1 MSAPVAAFERPR
13 LGLNTVFKSGPLF
26 ISSKGIGWKSWKKRW
41 FILTR
46 TSLVFFKSDPSA
58 LPQRGGEVNLTLGGI
73 DLNNSGSVVVR
84 EDKKLL
90 TVLFPD
96 GRDGRAF
103 TLKAETS
110 EDLYEWKTAL
120 EHALAQAPSAA
131 LIVNGIF
138 RGDTNDSIDGSFN
151 QWRDKR
157 PVKSLVVGRPILL
170 ALEDIDGGP
179 SFLEKA
185 LRFLEK
191 YGTNVEGILRQSADV
206 EEVDHRVQE
215 YEQGKTEFAPDE
227 DAHVVGDCVKHILRE
242 LPSSPVPASCC
253 TALLEAY
260 KIDRK
265 EVRINAMRSAILE
278 TFPEP
283 NRRLLQRFSRV
294 ALFSYLQKVGI
305 GWKSWK
311 KRWFILTRTS
321 LVFFK
326 SDPSALPQRGGEV
339 NLTLGGIDLNNSGS
353 VVVRE
358 DKKLLTVLFPDGRD
372 GRAFTL
378 KAETSEDLYEWKT
391 ALEHA
396 LAQAPSAALIVN
408 GIFRGD
414 TNDSI
419 DGSFNQWRDKRP
431 VKSLVVGRPILLAL
445 EDIDGGPSF
454 LEKALRF
461 LEKYGTNVE
470 GILRQSADVEEVD
483 HRVQEYEQGKTEF
496 APDEDAHV
504 VGDCVKHILR
514 ELPSSPV
521 PASCCTALL
530 EAYKIDR
537 KEVRINAMRSAILE
551 TFPEPNRRLLQRIL
565 KMMHTISSH
574 AHENRMTPSAVAACM
589 APLLL
594 RPLLAGECE
603 LEDDFDINGDSSAQL
618 LAAANAANNAQ
629 AIITTLLEEYEN
641 IFDEENLN
649 RCSISA
655 DSRIENSGTEDST
668 DDENLDLKDNG
679 YHDAEN
685 EVDPETDDDPER
697 VHSGKLSESSGSA
710 GSDLYDY
717 KAFGGDDSDVGS
729 PSKKNHA
736 LVESSNLCVDHQ
748 QIRDPNGQLSEEQG
762 KQKNVSDSSINEINT
777 PSVSPAGESYRS
789 MGEILSS
796 MDTAHPLPM
805 PAFES
810 GAGKPVGKVTGSN
823 VNAKRSSFWGR
834 SNARKTPSME
844 SVDSSGEEEL
854 AIQRLEIAK
863 NDLQHRIAKEARG
876 NAILQA
882 SLERRKQA
890 LHERRLALEQDVSR
904 LQEQLQ
910 AERDLRAALEVG
922 LSMSS
927 GQFSSSRGMDSKT
940 RAELEEIALAE
951 ADVARLKQKV
961 AELHH
966 QLNQQRQHHYGS
978 LSDACDRYQNV
989 QNHNSQQR
997 FLQQDFDTTLAYCN
1011 QERKQRTER
1020 LEIAKND
1027 LQHRIAKEARGNAIL
1042 QASLERR
1049 KQALHER
1056 RLALEQDVSRLQE
1069 QLQAER
1075 DLRAAL
1081 EVGLSMSSGQFSS
1094 SRGMDSKTRAE
1105 LEEIALAEADVARLK
1120 QKVAELHHQLNQQ
1133 RQHHYGSLSDACDR
1147 YQNVQNHNSQQR
1159 FLQQDFDTTLAY
1171 CNQERK
1177 QRTEESLLGTDW
1189 RSIKGQALAPGS
1201 SIKQPSRKQFIDSTS
1216 LSDSKSTEASTSMS
1230 MDELCAVDS
1239 ASVPSTSRAAEVIE
1253 YPRHPSAASSTLVE
1267 LTSRLDF
1274 FKERRSQLM
1283 EQLHNLDLNYGTT
1296 SSQDFVYRP
1305 SSPPWN

>member
-1 MSAPVAAFERPR
+1 MSASLAAFERPLR
-13 LGLNTVFKSGPLF
+13 PAASNTMIQQVFKSGPLF

-46 TSLVFFKSDPSA
+46 TSLVFFKNDPSA

-120 EHALAQAPSAA
+120 ELALAQAPSAA
-131 LIVNGIF
+131 LVMGHNGIF
-138 RGDTNDSIDGSFN
+138 RNDTNDTLEGSFH

-191 YGTNVEGILRQSADV
+191 FGTKAEGILRQSADV
-206 EEVDHRVQE
+206 EEVERRVQD
-215 YEQGKTEFAPDE
+215 YEQGKTEFDPDE
-227 DAHVVGDCVKHILRE
+227 DAHVVGDCVKHVLRE

-265 EVRINAMRSAILE
+265 EARINAIRS
-278 TFPEP
+278 
-283 NRRLLQRFSRV
+283 S
-294 ALFSYLQKVGI
+294 
-305 GWKSWK
+305 
-311 KRWFILTRTS
+311 
-321 LVFFK
+321 
-326 SDPSALPQRGGEV
+326 
-339 NLTLGGIDLNNSGS
+339 
-353 VVVRE
+353 
-358 DKKLLTVLFPDGRD
+358 
-372 GRAFTL
+372 
-378 KAETSEDLYEWKT
+378 
-391 ALEHA
+391 
-396 LAQAPSAALIVN
+396 
-408 GIFRGD
+408 
-414 TNDSI
+414 
-419 DGSFNQWRDKRP
+419 
-431 VKSLVVGRPILLAL
+431 
-445 EDIDGGPSF
+445 
-454 LEKALRF
+454 
-461 LEKYGTNVE
+461 
-470 GILRQSADVEEVD
+470 
-483 HRVQEYEQGKTEF
+483 
-496 APDEDAHV
+496 
-504 VGDCVKHILR
+504 
-514 ELPSSPV
+514 
-521 PASCCTALL
+521 
-530 EAYKIDR
+530 
-537 KEVRINAMRSAILE
+537 ILE

-574 AHENRMTPSAVAACM
+574 SHENRMTPSAVAACM

-603 LEDDFDINGDSSAQL
+603 LDDDFDINGDNSTQL
-618 LAAANAANNAQ
+618 IAAANAANNAQ

-641 IFDEENLN
+641 VFHDENLL

-655 DSRIENSGTEDST
+655 DSRIENSGSEDSS

-685 EVDPETDDDPER
+685 EVDLETDDDPDR
-697 VHSGKLSESSGSA
+697 VHSGKLSESSGYA

-717 KAFGGDDSDVGS
+717 KALGVDDSDVGS
-729 PSKKNHA
+729 PKGNHA
-736 LVESSNLCVDHQ
+736 SAQSSSSYVPQ
-748 QIRDPNGQLSEEQG
+748 PIRDPNVGFVERGSKPKKENENLISETE
-762 KQKNVSDSSINEINT
+762 T
-777 PSVSPAGESYRS
+777 PSASPAGDSYRS
-789 MGEILSS
+789 MGEILSVVDPGHHLLVPGLDS
-796 MDTAHPLPM
+796 GTAKT
-805 PAFES
+805 A
-810 GAGKPVGKVTGSN
+810 AKVTGSN
-823 VNAKRSSFWGR
+823 HNAKRSAFWGR

-854 AIQRLEIAK
+854 SIQRLEIAK

-927 GQFSSSRGMDSKT
+927 GQLASSRGMDSKT

-978 LSDACDRYQNV
+978 LSDACDRYQNG

-997 FLQQDFDTTLAYCN
+997 FLQQDFDATLAFCN
-1011 QERKQRTER
+1011 HERKQR
-1020 LEIAKND
+1020 N
-1027 LQHRIAKEARGNAIL
+1027 
-1042 QASLERR
+1042 
-1049 KQALHER
+1049 
-1056 RLALEQDVSRLQE
+1056 
-1069 QLQAER
+1069 
-1075 DLRAAL
+1075 
-1081 EVGLSMSSGQFSS
+1081 
-1094 SRGMDSKTRAE
+1094 
-1105 LEEIALAEADVARLK
+1105 
-1120 QKVAELHHQLNQQ
+1120 
-1133 RQHHYGSLSDACDR
+1133 
-1147 YQNVQNHNSQQR
+1147 
-1159 FLQQDFDTTLAY
+1159 
-1171 CNQERK
+1171 
-1177 QRTEESLLGTDW
+1177 EESLLAEDW
-1189 RSIKGQALAPGS
+1189 RTIKGQILASGS
-1201 SIKQPSRKQFIDSTS
+1201 SVRQPSRKQFMDPASISE
-1216 LSDSKSTEASTSMS
+1216 SKSTDASKSLS
-1230 MDELCAVDS
+1230 VDELSAVDS
-1239 ASVPSTSRAAEVIE
+1239 VSMPSTSRAPEASVVD
-1253 YPRHPSAASSTLVE
+1253 YPRHPSTASSALVE
-1267 LTSRLDF
+1267 LTTRLDF

-1296 SSQDFVYRP
+1296 SLQDSVYRP

>member
-1 MSAPVAAFERPR
+1 MSASLAAFERPLR
-13 LGLNTVFKSGPLF
+13 PAASNTMIQQVFKSGPLF

-41 FILTR
+41 FSLTR
-46 TSLVFFKSDPSA
+46 TSLVFFKNDPSA

-120 EHALAQAPSAA
+120 ELALAQAPSAA
-131 LIVNGIF
+131 LVMGHNGIF
-138 RGDTNDSIDGSFN
+138 RNDTNDTLEGSFH

-191 YGTNVEGILRQSADV
+191 FGTKAEGILRQSADV
-206 EEVDHRVQE
+206 EEVERRVQD
-215 YEQGKTEFAPDE
+215 YEQGKTEFDPDE
-227 DAHVVGDCVKHILRE
+227 DAHVVGDCVKHVLRE

-265 EVRINAMRSAILE
+265 EARINAIRS
-278 TFPEP
+278 
-283 NRRLLQRFSRV
+283 S
-294 ALFSYLQKVGI
+294 
-305 GWKSWK
+305 
-311 KRWFILTRTS
+311 
-321 LVFFK
+321 
-326 SDPSALPQRGGEV
+326 
-339 NLTLGGIDLNNSGS
+339 
-353 VVVRE
+353 
-358 DKKLLTVLFPDGRD
+358 
-372 GRAFTL
+372 
-378 KAETSEDLYEWKT
+378 
-391 ALEHA
+391 
-396 LAQAPSAALIVN
+396 
-408 GIFRGD
+408 
-414 TNDSI
+414 
-419 DGSFNQWRDKRP
+419 
-431 VKSLVVGRPILLAL
+431 
-445 EDIDGGPSF
+445 
-454 LEKALRF
+454 
-461 LEKYGTNVE
+461 
-470 GILRQSADVEEVD
+470 
-483 HRVQEYEQGKTEF
+483 
-496 APDEDAHV
+496 
-504 VGDCVKHILR
+504 
-514 ELPSSPV
+514 
-521 PASCCTALL
+521 
-530 EAYKIDR
+530 
-537 KEVRINAMRSAILE
+537 ILE

-574 AHENRMTPSAVAACM
+574 SHENRMTPSAVAACM

-603 LEDDFDINGDSSAQL
+603 LDDDFDINGDNSTQL
-618 LAAANAANNAQ
+618 IAAANAANNAQ

-641 IFDEENLN
+641 VFHDENLL

-655 DSRIENSGTEDST
+655 DSRIENSGSEDSS

-685 EVDPETDDDPER
+685 EVDLETDDDPDR
-697 VHSGKLSESSGSA
+697 VHSGKLSESSGYA

-717 KAFGGDDSDVGS
+717 KAFGVDDSDVGS
-729 PSKKNHA
+729 PKGNHA
-736 LVESSNLCVDHQ
+736 SAQSSSSYVPQ
-748 QIRDPNGQLSEEQG
+748 PIRDPNVGVVERGSKPKKENENLISETE
-762 KQKNVSDSSINEINT
+762 T
-777 PSVSPAGESYRS
+777 PSASPAGDSYRS
-789 MGEILSS
+789 MGEILSVVDPGHHLLVPGLDS
-796 MDTAHPLPM
+796 GTAKT
-805 PAFES
+805 A
-810 GAGKPVGKVTGSN
+810 AKVTGSN
-823 VNAKRSSFWGR
+823 HNAKRSAFWGR

-854 AIQRLEIAK
+854 SIQRLEIAK

-927 GQFSSSRGMDSKT
+927 GQLASSRGMDSKT

-978 LSDACDRYQNV
+978 LSDACDRYQNG

-997 FLQQDFDTTLAYCN
+997 FLQQDFDATLAFCN
-1011 QERKQRTER
+1011 HERKQR
-1020 LEIAKND
+1020 N
-1027 LQHRIAKEARGNAIL
+1027 
-1042 QASLERR
+1042 
-1049 KQALHER
+1049 
-1056 RLALEQDVSRLQE
+1056 
-1069 QLQAER
+1069 
-1075 DLRAAL
+1075 
-1081 EVGLSMSSGQFSS
+1081 
-1094 SRGMDSKTRAE
+1094 
-1105 LEEIALAEADVARLK
+1105 
-1120 QKVAELHHQLNQQ
+1120 
-1133 RQHHYGSLSDACDR
+1133 
-1147 YQNVQNHNSQQR
+1147 
-1159 FLQQDFDTTLAY
+1159 
-1171 CNQERK
+1171 
-1177 QRTEESLLGTDW
+1177 EESLLGEDW
-1189 RSIKGQALAPGS
+1189 RTIKGQILASGS
-1201 SIKQPSRKQFIDSTS
+1201 SVRQPSRKQFMDPASISE
-1216 LSDSKSTEASTSMS
+1216 SKSTDASKSLS
-1230 MDELCAVDS
+1230 VDELSAVDS
-1239 ASVPSTSRAAEVIE
+1239 VSMPSTSRAPEASVVD
-1253 YPRHPSAASSTLVE
+1253 YPRHPSTASSALVE
-1267 LTSRLDF
+1267 LTTRLDF

-1296 SSQDFVYRP
+1296 SLQDSVYRP

>member
-1 MSAPVAAFERPR
+1 MSASLAAFERPR
-13 LGLNTVFKSGPLF
+13 AGAPNTVFKSGPLF

-46 TSLVFFKSDPSA
+46 TSLVFFKNDPSA
-58 LPQRGGEVNLTLGGI
+58 LPQKGGEVNLTLGGI

-131 LIVNGIF
+131 LVMGQNGIF
-138 RGDTNDSIDGSFN
+138 RNDTNDSIEGSFH

-185 LRFLEK
+185 LQFLENF
-191 YGTNVEGILRQSADV
+191 GTKIEGILRQSADV
-206 EEVDHRVQE
+206 EEVERRVQE
-215 YEQGKTEFAPDE
+215 YEQGKTEFGSEE
-227 DAHVVGDCVKHILRE
+227 DAHVVGDCVKHVLRE

-265 EVRINAMRSAILE
+265 EA
-278 TFPEP
+278 
-283 NRRLLQRFSRV
+283 
-294 ALFSYLQKVGI
+294 
-305 GWKSWK
+305 
-311 KRWFILTRTS
+311 
-321 LVFFK
+321 
-326 SDPSALPQRGGEV
+326 
-339 NLTLGGIDLNNSGS
+339 
-353 VVVRE
+353 
-358 DKKLLTVLFPDGRD
+358 
-372 GRAFTL
+372 
-378 KAETSEDLYEWKT
+378 
-391 ALEHA
+391 
-396 LAQAPSAALIVN
+396 
-408 GIFRGD
+408 
-414 TNDSI
+414 
-419 DGSFNQWRDKRP
+419 
-431 VKSLVVGRPILLAL
+431 
-445 EDIDGGPSF
+445 
-454 LEKALRF
+454 
-461 LEKYGTNVE
+461 
-470 GILRQSADVEEVD
+470 
-483 HRVQEYEQGKTEF
+483 
-496 APDEDAHV
+496 
-504 VGDCVKHILR
+504 
-514 ELPSSPV
+514 
-521 PASCCTALL
+521 
-530 EAYKIDR
+530 
-537 KEVRINAMRSAILE
+537 RINAMRSAILE

-574 AHENRMTPSAVAACM
+574 SHENRMTASAVAACM

-603 LEDDFDINGDSSAQL
+603 LDDDFDINGDNSAQL

-641 IFDEENLN
+641 IFDDENLQ

-655 DSRIENSGTEDST
+655 DSRVENSGSEDST
-668 DDENLDLKDNG
+668 DDDNVDMKDNG

-685 EVDPETDDDPER
+685 DVDPETDDDPER
-697 VHSGKLSESSGSA
+697 VNSGKLSESSGYA

-717 KAFGGDDSDVGS
+717 KAFGVDDSDVGS
-729 PSKKNHA
+729 PKENHA
-736 LVESSNLCVDHQ
+736 SAESSNLRVNPQ
-748 QIRDPNGQLSEEQG
+748 QVRDQVAQLVEEQG
-762 KQKNVSDSSINEINT
+762 DQAKGNDNSINEMET

-796 MDTAHPLPM
+796 MDPGHPLPVSGL
-805 PAFES
+805 EL
-810 GAGKPVGKVTGSN
+810 GAGKTMSKVTGSN
-823 VNAKRSSFWGR
+823 HNTKRSTFWGR

-863 NDLQHRIAKEARG
+863 NELQHRIAKEARG

-922 LSMSS
+922 LSLST
-927 GQFSSSRGMDSKT
+927 GQFSSSRSMDSKT

-966 QLNQQRQHHYGS
+966 QLNQQRQNHYGS
-978 LSDACDRYQNV
+978 LSDACDRYQHV
-989 QNHNSQQR
+989 QNHTTQQR
-997 FLQQDFDTTLAYCN
+997 FLQQDFDTSLAYCN
-1011 QERKQRTER
+1011 HERKQRT
-1020 LEIAKND
+1020 
-1027 LQHRIAKEARGNAIL
+1027 
-1042 QASLERR
+1042 
-1049 KQALHER
+1049 
-1056 RLALEQDVSRLQE
+1056 
-1069 QLQAER
+1069 
-1075 DLRAAL
+1075 
-1081 EVGLSMSSGQFSS
+1081 
-1094 SRGMDSKTRAE
+1094 
-1105 LEEIALAEADVARLK
+1105 
-1120 QKVAELHHQLNQQ
+1120 
-1133 RQHHYGSLSDACDR
+1133 
-1147 YQNVQNHNSQQR
+1147 
-1159 FLQQDFDTTLAY
+1159 
-1171 CNQERK
+1171 
-1177 QRTEESLLGTDW
+1177 TEESLMGADW
-1189 RSIKGQALAPGS
+1189 RNVKGQVLASGNGNR
-1201 SIKQPSRKQFIDSTS
+1201 QPMRKPFIDSIS
-1216 LSDSKSTEASTSMS
+1216 MSESKSTEASTSMS
-1230 MDELCAVDS
+1230 MDDLSAVDS
-1239 ASVPSTSRAAEVIE
+1239 AAAPSTSRAAEVVD
-1253 YPRHPSAASSTLVE
+1253 YPRHPSAASSALVE
-1267 LTSRLDF
+1267 LTTRLDF

-1296 SSQDFVYRP
+1296 SAQDFVYRP

>member
-1 MSAPVAAFERPR
+1 MSASLAPFERPR
-13 LGLNTVFKSGPLF
+13 PGASNTVFKSGPLF

-46 TSLVFFKSDPSA
+46 TSLVFFKNDPSA

-120 EHALAQAPSAA
+120 ELALAQAPSAA
-131 LIVNGIF
+131 LVMGHNGIF
-138 RGDTNDSIDGSFN
+138 RNDTNDTIEGSFH

-191 YGTNVEGILRQSADV
+191 FGTKVEGILRQAADV
-206 EEVDHRVQE
+206 EEVDRRVQE
-215 YEQGKTEFAPDE
+215 YEQGKTEFSADE
-227 DAHVVGDCVKHILRE
+227 DAHVIGDCVKHVLRE

-265 EVRINAMRSAILE
+265 EARIS
-278 TFPEP
+278 
-283 NRRLLQRFSRV
+283 
-294 ALFSYLQKVGI
+294 
-305 GWKSWK
+305 
-311 KRWFILTRTS
+311 
-321 LVFFK
+321 
-326 SDPSALPQRGGEV
+326 
-339 NLTLGGIDLNNSGS
+339 
-353 VVVRE
+353 
-358 DKKLLTVLFPDGRD
+358 
-372 GRAFTL
+372 
-378 KAETSEDLYEWKT
+378 
-391 ALEHA
+391 
-396 LAQAPSAALIVN
+396 
-408 GIFRGD
+408 
-414 TNDSI
+414 
-419 DGSFNQWRDKRP
+419 
-431 VKSLVVGRPILLAL
+431 
-445 EDIDGGPSF
+445 
-454 LEKALRF
+454 
-461 LEKYGTNVE
+461 
-470 GILRQSADVEEVD
+470 
-483 HRVQEYEQGKTEF
+483 
-496 APDEDAHV
+496 
-504 VGDCVKHILR
+504 
-514 ELPSSPV
+514 
-521 PASCCTALL
+521 
-530 EAYKIDR
+530 
-537 KEVRINAMRSAILE
+537 AMRSAILE

-565 KMMHTISSH
+565 RMMHTISSH
-574 AHENRMTPSAVAACM
+574 ADENRMTPSAVAACM

-603 LEDDFDINGDSSAQL
+603 LEDDFDMNGDNSAQL

-629 AIITTLLEEYEN
+629 AIIATLLEEYEN
-641 IFDEENLN
+641 IFDDESLH

-655 DSRIENSGTEDST
+655 DSHVDNSGSEDSS
-668 DDENLDLKDNG
+668 DEENLDMKNNG
-679 YHDAEN
+679 YHDAQN
-685 EVDPETDDDPER
+685 EVDPESDDDPER
-697 VHSGKLSESSGSA
+697 AHSGKLSESSGYA

-717 KAFGGDDSDVGS
+717 KALGGDDSDVGS
-729 PSKKNHA
+729 PRNNNASA
-736 LVESSNLCVDHQ
+736 ESSKLPIDPI
-748 QIRDPNGQLSEEQG
+748 QIGDPGDQVIEQQG
-762 KQKNVSDSSINEINT
+762 KQKKGNENSITEMEVS
-777 PSVSPAGESYRS
+777 SVLPAGESYHS

-796 MDTAHPLPM
+796 VDPGHPLSVSGL
-805 PAFES
+805 ES
-810 GAGKPVGKVTGSN
+810 SAEKPVGKGTSSN
-823 VNAKRSSFWGR
+823 FSAKRSAFWGR
-834 SNARKTPSME
+834 SNARKTSSVE
-844 SVDSSGEEEL
+844 SIDSSGEEEL
-854 AIQRLEIAK
+854 AIQRLEITK
-863 NDLQHRIAKEARG
+863 NDLRHRIAKEARG

-997 FLQQDFDTTLAYCN
+997 FLQQDFDSTLAF
-1011 QERKQRTER
+1011 
-1020 LEIAKND
+1020 
-1027 LQHRIAKEARGNAIL
+1027 
-1042 QASLERR
+1042 
-1049 KQALHER
+1049 
-1056 RLALEQDVSRLQE
+1056 V
-1069 QLQAER
+1069 
-1075 DLRAAL
+1075 
-1081 EVGLSMSSGQFSS
+1081 
-1094 SRGMDSKTRAE
+1094 
-1105 LEEIALAEADVARLK
+1105 
-1120 QKVAELHHQLNQQ
+1120 
-1133 RQHHYGSLSDACDR
+1133 
-1147 YQNVQNHNSQQR
+1147 NH
-1159 FLQQDFDTTLAY
+1159 
-1171 CNQERK
+1171 ERK
-1177 QRTEESLLGTDW
+1177 QRTEENLLGADW
-1189 RSIKGQALAPGS
+1189 RNIKGQGLATGS
-1201 SIKQPSRKQFIDSTS
+1201 SNRLPRKQFVESTS
-1216 LSDSKSTEASTSMS
+1216 LSDSKSTEASTNVS
-1230 MDELCAVDS
+1230 MDELCGVDS
-1239 ASVPSTSRAAEVIE
+1239 ASVPSTSRPIE
-1253 YPRHPSAASSTLVE
+1253 ATDYARHPSTASSALVE
-1267 LTSRLDF
+1267 LTTRLDF

-1296 SSQDFVYRP
+1296 SSQDFIYRP